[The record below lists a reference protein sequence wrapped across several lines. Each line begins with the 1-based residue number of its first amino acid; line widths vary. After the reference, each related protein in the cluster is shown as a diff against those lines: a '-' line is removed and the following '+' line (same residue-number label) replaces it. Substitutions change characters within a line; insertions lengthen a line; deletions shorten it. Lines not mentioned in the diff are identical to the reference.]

1 MVPRSLLLWVCTP
14 SARAVGKQMLNAVS
28 AFCLFSPIKAKIILG
43 FLSVS
48 KKTDSNIC
56 LS

>member
-1 MVPRSLLLWVCTP
+1 MPHSLLLRVCTA
-14 SARAVGKQMLNAVS
+14 SASTVGKQMLNAIF
-28 AFCLFSPIKAKIILG
+28 AFCLFFPIKAKILLG

-48 KKTDSNIC
+48 KKTDSNIG